1 MSFPEECPIGH
12 SSSNFD
18 LYNGDSVIE
27 TSGAE
32 DWRYD
37 TIIEMS
43 PVGAISNRKITAN
56 GGHTMQQELLA
67 RLRKIT
73 EEEKAILDGQR
84 DVKKELY
91 TSGSGFV
98 IDSRKLL
105 QKGRLI
111 EIRPHTR
118 FVHFPRHSHN
128 YVEMVYMCSGSTT
141 HIIND
146 RERIMLQ
153 EGDLLFLNQNAT
165 QEILPAG
172 ENDIAVNFII
182 LPEFFDRAFSMIERE
197 NILHDF
203 LISVLSQDSSL
214 SSYLHFQAKDI
225 LPVQNLLENMI
236 WTLLHKKSGTNTM
249 NQTTM
254 GLLFLNLSM
263 FADTINQDDPNQYE
277 QNLVFSVLKYIETHY
292 KNGSLTEIAEEMK
305 QPAYYISR
313 LLKKYTY
320 SNFKELLQQRKLQQA
335 AYLLS
340 QTPLT
345 VDAVMENIG
354 YDNSSYFY
362 RKFREKYGCSPKRY
376 REAVKL

>member
-1 MSFPEECPIGH
+1 
-12 SSSNFD
+12 
-18 LYNGDSVIE
+18 
-27 TSGAE
+27 
-32 DWRYD
+32 
-37 TIIEMS
+37 
-43 PVGAISNRKITAN
+43 
-56 GGHTMQQELLA
+56 MQKELLEQ
-67 RLRKIT
+67 LRKIT
-73 EEEKAILDGQR
+73 EEEQTILNGHQ
-84 DVKKELY
+84 DVRKELY
-91 TSGSGFV
+91 TSGKGFV

-111 EIRPHTR
+111 EVRPHTR
-118 FVHFPRHSHN
+118 FVRFPRHSHN

-146 RERIMLQ
+146 KERITLQ

-165 QEILPAG
+165 QEILPAE

-182 LPEFFDRAFSMIERE
+182 LPEFFDHAFSMIEKE

-203 LISVLSQDSSL
+203 LISVLSQDSSR
-214 SSYLHFQAKDI
+214 SSYLHFQAQDI
-225 LPVQNLLENMI
+225 LPVQNLIENMI
-236 WTLLHKKSGTNTM
+236 WTLLHKKSGTNTI

-277 QNLVFSVLKYIETHY
+277 QTLVFSVLKYIETHY
-292 KNGSLTEIAEEMK
+292 KNGSLTEVAEELR

-313 LLKKYTY
+313 LLKKYTD

-340 QTPLT
+340 RTPIT
-345 VDAVMENIG
+345 VEAVMENIG
-354 YDNSSYFY
+354 YDNSSYFH
-362 RKFREKYGCSPKRY
+362 RKFREKYGCSPRRY
-376 REAVKL
+376 REAESR

>member
-1 MSFPEECPIGH
+1 
-12 SSSNFD
+12 
-18 LYNGDSVIE
+18 
-27 TSGAE
+27 
-32 DWRYD
+32 
-37 TIIEMS
+37 
-43 PVGAISNRKITAN
+43 
-56 GGHTMQQELLA
+56 MQQELLA

-73 EEEKAILDGQR
+73 EEEQAILDGQR

>member
-1 MSFPEECPIGH
+1 
-12 SSSNFD
+12 
-18 LYNGDSVIE
+18 
-27 TSGAE
+27 
-32 DWRYD
+32 
-37 TIIEMS
+37 
-43 PVGAISNRKITAN
+43 
-56 GGHTMQQELLA
+56 MQQELLA